1 MASTDLDPPG
11 LAQRIE
17 ELLERIAAEGGPAVG
32 YAAEELVRVL
42 MRFYGT
48 GLEQIVAIVRAG
60 AGDTMVHRMAA
71 DPLVAGLLALHDLHP
86 VPLEQRLGHALDTAR
101 RRLGSHGSG
110 ISLGEIDG
118 EGRVHVVLAGGGCGT
133 DTVKD
138 VVAAAVSEL
147 APEVAGVVFDA
158 EPAGPALLQIGF
170 REPSAAGPHATS
182 AREGVMTGRVP

>member
-1 MASTDLDPPG
+1 
-11 LAQRIE
+11 
-17 ELLERIAAEGGPAVG
+17 VG